1 MMDRA
6 PEDIRHSEEEAEY
19 RQQELESLVEA
30 QRDREM
36 FDRRDSDESLGRDKG
51 VEESDI
57 GMNARC
63 GLAECDCEYTIG
75 GLLRRLEMIMESCR
89 GGLYVTDKNTVF
101 RAIHRQAQLTIEQTR
116 SKEPLT

>member
-19 RQQELESLVEA
+19 RQQEAESLVEA
-30 QRDREM
+30 RRDREM
-36 FDRRDSDESLGRDKG
+36 FESDNGDGRTGKARDKG

-63 GLAECDCEYTIG
+63 GLAE
-75 GLLRRLEMIMESCR
+75 
-89 GGLYVTDKNTVF
+89 
-101 RAIHRQAQLTIEQTR
+101 
-116 SKEPLT
+116 